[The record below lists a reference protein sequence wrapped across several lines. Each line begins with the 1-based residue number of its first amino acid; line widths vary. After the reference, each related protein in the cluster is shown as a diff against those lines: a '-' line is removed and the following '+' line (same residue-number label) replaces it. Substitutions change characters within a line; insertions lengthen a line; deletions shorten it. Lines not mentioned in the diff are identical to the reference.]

1 MDYGMKKGNP
11 GGAVMVAAK
20 GRMAELLKKMMAAK
34 LKARLGKAM
43 GDDSEDESEG
53 MDSEK
58 ECEHEECGPQCQME
72 ESTSGENSVPEGELK
87 QLLEMYSKL
96 K

>member
-1 MDYGMKKGNP
+1 MPMDNPMGYMRKGNP

-20 GRMAELLKKMMAAK
+20 GRMADLLKKMMAAK

-43 GDDSEDESEG
+43 GEESEEKG
-53 MDSEK
+53 EEMESEPESK
-58 ECEHEECGPQCQME
+58 ENELP
-72 ESTSGENSVPEGELK
+72 ENEMR

>member
-1 MDYGMKKGNP
+1 MPMDNPMGYMKKGNP

-20 GRMAELLKKMMAAK
+20 GRMADLLKKMMAAK

-43 GDDSEDESEG
+43 GEESE
-53 MDSEK
+53 E
-58 ECEHEECGPQCQME
+58 
-72 ESTSGENSVPEGELK
+72 EGEEMESEPESK
-87 QLLEMYSKL
+87 ENEMPDDEMRQLLEMYSKL

>member
-1 MDYGMKKGNP
+1 MPMNNPMGYMKKGNP
-11 GGAVMVAAK
+11 SGAVMVAAK
-20 GRMAELLKKMMAAK
+20 GRMADLLKKMVSAR

-43 GDDSEDESEG
+43 GEQSEEEGEKMESEPE
-53 MDSEK
+53 SK
-58 ECEHEECGPQCQME
+58 ENEMPDDEMR
-72 ESTSGENSVPEGELK
+72 

>member
-1 MDYGMKKGNP
+1 MPMDNPMGYMKKGNP

-20 GRMAELLKKMMAAK
+20 GRMAELLKKMMTAK

-43 GDDSEDESEG
+43 GEESEEEGEEMESEPESKENELPEDE
-53 MDSEK
+53 MR
-58 ECEHEECGPQCQME
+58 
-72 ESTSGENSVPEGELK
+72 

>member
-1 MDYGMKKGNP
+1 MKKGNP
-11 GGAVMVAAK
+11 SGAVMVAAK
-20 GRMAELLKKMMAAK
+20 GRMADLLKKMVSAR

-43 GDDSEDESEG
+43 GEQSEEEGEKMESEPESKENEMPEDE
-53 MDSEK
+53 MR
-58 ECEHEECGPQCQME
+58 
-72 ESTSGENSVPEGELK
+72 

>member
-1 MDYGMKKGNP
+1 MPMDNPMGYMKKGNP

-20 GRMAELLKKMMAAK
+20 GRMADLLRKMMAAK

-43 GDDSEDESEG
+43 GEESEEEGEEMESEPESKENELPEDE
-53 MDSEK
+53 MR
-58 ECEHEECGPQCQME
+58 
-72 ESTSGENSVPEGELK
+72 

>member
-1 MDYGMKKGNP
+1 MPMDNPMGYMEKGNP

-20 GRMAELLKKMMAAK
+20 GRMADLLKKMMAAK

-43 GDDSEDESEG
+43 GEESEDEGEEMESEPE
-53 MDSEK
+53 SK
-58 ECEHEECGPQCQME
+58 E
-72 ESTSGENSVPEGELK
+72 NELPDDEMR

>member
-1 MDYGMKKGNP
+1 MDNPMGYMRKGNP

-20 GRMAELLKKMMAAK
+20 GRMADLLKKMMAAK

-43 GDDSEDESEG
+43 GEESEEKG
-53 MDSEK
+53 EEMESEPESK
-58 ECEHEECGPQCQME
+58 ENELP
-72 ESTSGENSVPEGELK
+72 ENEMR

>member
-1 MDYGMKKGNP
+1 MPMDNPMGYMKKGNP

-20 GRMAELLKKMMAAK
+20 GRMADVLKKMMAAK

-43 GDDSEDESEG
+43 GEESE
-53 MDSEK
+53 E
-58 ECEHEECGPQCQME
+58 
-72 ESTSGENSVPEGELK
+72 EGEEMESEPESK
-87 QLLEMYSKL
+87 ENEMPDDEMRQLLEMYSKL

>member
-1 MDYGMKKGNP
+1 MPMDNPMGYMKKGNP

-20 GRMAELLKKMMAAK
+20 GRMADLLKKMMAAK

-43 GDDSEDESEG
+43 GEESEEEGEEMESEPESKENELPEDE
-53 MDSEK
+53 MR
-58 ECEHEECGPQCQME
+58 
-72 ESTSGENSVPEGELK
+72 

>member
-1 MDYGMKKGNP
+1 MDNPMGYTKKGNP

-20 GRMAELLKKMMAAK
+20 GRMADVLKKMMAAK

-43 GDDSEDESEG
+43 GEESE
-53 MDSEK
+53 E
-58 ECEHEECGPQCQME
+58 
-72 ESTSGENSVPEGELK
+72 EGEEMESEPESK
-87 QLLEMYSKL
+87 ENEFPDDEMRQLLEMYSKL

>member
-1 MDYGMKKGNP
+1 MDNPMGYMKKGNP

-20 GRMAELLKKMMAAK
+20 GRMADLLKKMMAAK
-34 LKARLGKAM
+34 LKAKLGKAM
-43 GDDSEDESEG
+43 GEESEEEGEEMGSEPESKENELPEDE
-53 MDSEK
+53 MR
-58 ECEHEECGPQCQME
+58 
-72 ESTSGENSVPEGELK
+72 

>member
-1 MDYGMKKGNP
+1 MPMDNPMGYMKKGNP

-20 GRMAELLKKMMAAK
+20 GRMADLLKKMMAAK

-43 GDDSEDESEG
+43 GEESE
-53 MDSEK
+53 E
-58 ECEHEECGPQCQME
+58 
-72 ESTSGENSVPEGELK
+72 EGEEIESEPESK
-87 QLLEMYSKL
+87 ENEMPDDEMRQLLEMYSKL

>member
-1 MDYGMKKGNP
+1 MDNPMGYMEKGNP

-20 GRMAELLKKMMAAK
+20 GRMADLLKKMMAAK

-43 GDDSEDESEG
+43 GEESEDEGEEMESEPE
-53 MDSEK
+53 SK
-58 ECEHEECGPQCQME
+58 E
-72 ESTSGENSVPEGELK
+72 NELPDDEMR

>member
-1 MDYGMKKGNP
+1 MPMDNPMGYMKKGNP

-20 GRMAELLKKMMAAK
+20 GRMADLLKKMMAAK

-43 GDDSEDESEG
+43 GEESE
-53 MDSEK
+53 E
-58 ECEHEECGPQCQME
+58 
-72 ESTSGENSVPEGELK
+72 EGEKMESEPESKENELPDDEMR